1 MSEMMLV
8 HVPRVIMSRS
18 CAMCCLPSL
27 KKQKKDFQVLLFTII
42 MFSSVEHI
50 YCYLLSEP
58 AFIQF
63 LTYCLMLRFF
73 FQSNHVLLN
82 CIFLHVKKKIYKGLF
97 TPNCTCSHVVT
108 LTIFFYF

>member
-8 HVPRVIMSRS
+8 HVPKGNHVKVVRYVLLAITEE
-18 CAMCCLPSL
+18 A
-27 KKQKKDFQVLLFTII
+27 KKDFQVLLFTIV
-42 MFSSVEHI
+42 MFSSVQHI
-50 YCYLLSEP
+50 YGYLLSEP

-63 LTYCLMLRFF
+63 FTYCLMLRFF

-108 LTIFFYF
+108 LTIFFNF